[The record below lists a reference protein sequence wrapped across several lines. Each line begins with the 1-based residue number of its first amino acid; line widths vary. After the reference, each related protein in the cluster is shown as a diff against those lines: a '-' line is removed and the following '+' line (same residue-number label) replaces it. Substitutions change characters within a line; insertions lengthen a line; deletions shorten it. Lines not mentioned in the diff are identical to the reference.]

1 MKPVIKKI
9 EFSKAEQEEIDLIN
23 KGQIVPTV
31 RTVIDKK
38 TGVKQDIVYH
48 KRFTFDTARKRLLQL
63 HGGLCR
69 CGAWPN
75 YKVMVDVGDK
85 NQGAWLVSRFC
96 QSCYDKQYGENNKK

>member
-9 EFSKAEQEEIDLIN
+9 EFTKEEQEEIDKISKGIPVPKVRIFTN
-23 KGQIVPTV
+23 KNGYTYEY
-31 RTVIDKK
+31 TSN
-38 TGVKQDIVYH
+38 
-48 KRFTFDTARKRLLQL
+48 KRFTFEMGRKRLLQL

-69 CGAWPN
+69 CGQWPN

-96 QSCYDKQYGENNKK
+96 QSCYDKQPIKQGGNK

>member
-23 KGQIVPTV
+23 KGQAVPRTKIVTNKNEY
-31 RTVIDKK
+31 TYEY
-38 TGVKQDIVYH
+38 TSN
-48 KRFTFDTARKRLLQL
+48 KRFTFEMGRKRLLQL

-69 CGAWPN
+69 CGQLPN

-96 QSCYDKQYGENNKK
+96 QKHYEEWQQVIKK